1 MQLLEIWIF
10 DYWNKYGSAVCLK
23 QAAENANF
31 KHADHTCSAFYA
43 KPSFNVD
50 SSVCKDET

>member
-31 KHADHTCSAFYA
+31 KHTDHTCSAFYA